1 MSRTADF
8 DTASMMS
15 NDDNEALSDVETQE
29 LELLDFQQ
37 ELVEPSYGGDNRI
50 IISPTN
56 SGKTYVAMAIAKVN
70 FLLRL
75 CIHYSRKQIIYYV
88 KRS

>member
-1 MSRTADF
+1 MYIWSRTADF

-75 CIHYSRKQIIYYV
+75 CTHANR
-88 KRS
+88 